1 MRDHKFW
8 FIQLRWGMNFR
19 FFNEFQTYV
28 RFGEVNSLLKELISK
43 CTSGVKPIDDENT
56 ECNVIFIYF
65 GTLIID

>member
-1 MRDHKFW
+1 M
-8 FIQLRWGMNFR
+8 
-19 FFNEFQTYV
+19 
-28 RFGEVNSLLKELISK
+28 NSLLKELISK